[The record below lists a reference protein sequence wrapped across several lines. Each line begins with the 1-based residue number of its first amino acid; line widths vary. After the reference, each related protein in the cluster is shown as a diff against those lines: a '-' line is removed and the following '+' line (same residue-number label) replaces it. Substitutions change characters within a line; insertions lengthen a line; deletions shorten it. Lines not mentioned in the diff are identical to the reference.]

1 VSDNA
6 KNNEVMV
13 RELNK
18 LKWPRF
24 HGDAQ
29 WIQFFAHILNL
40 IVQGILWPFGSH
52 KKDKKDQGSMAAD
65 DDSDGS
71 ISEQEDAEDQIRV

>member
-1 VSDNA
+1 VQICGTISDNA

-13 RELNK
+13 REL
-18 LKWPRF
+18 KWPQF

-40 IVQGILWPFGSH
+40 IFQGILWAFGIQ
-52 KKDKKDQGSMAAD
+52 KKDKKD
-65 DDSDGS
+65 
-71 ISEQEDAEDQIRV
+71 